1 MRGRRWITILRD
13 SSRYAAEPSIPHV
26 ASVGQLWRYVV
37 GLGECCVLFTRRG
50 AIIMTNKSAQ
60 TQSAPG
66 LFLTAVFHIYYR
78 AGA

>member
-1 MRGRRWITILRD
+1 MCGRSQITIPTQWFALR
-13 SSRYAAEPSIPHV
+13 SPGHARGQGW
-26 ASVGQLWRYVV
+26 GQLWRYV